1 MDTRALSTLIR
12 EEKIELASVPY
23 ALETGRKLTTRERRF
38 SIIPLQLHEPR
49 WQRNSQ
55 NARDRDP
62 PELRIFVS
70 VAVAMLEFYG
80 TSGASCAVSAPKA

>member
-23 ALETGRKLTTRERRF
+23 SLETGRNLTTRARSF

-55 NARDRDP
+55 NACDRDA
-62 PELRIFVS
+62 PELRNLVS
-70 VAVAMLEFYG
+70 VAVAVLELYG